1 MILDTTFVID
11 IMKNEEKATAKLN
24 ELIRKG
30 EPQLIT
36 ALTIFELFSG
46 ITRSSKPREEKTKIM
61 KIVGNQIVLHLEN
74 SAAEKA
80 GDVHGTLVKE
90 GNMIDPVDSMIAGI
104 ALIKKEKVLTRNV
117 KDFKKVKELE
127 LETY

>member
-46 ITRSSKPREEKTKIM
+46 ITQSSKPSAEKTKIT
-61 KIVGNQIVLHLEN
+61 KTIGNQIVLHLDN
-74 SAAEKA
+74 NAAEKA
-80 GDVHGTLVKE
+80 GDIHGILVKE
-90 GNMIDPVDSMIAGI
+90 GDMIDPVDSMIAGI

-117 KDFKKVKELE
+117 KDFKKVKGLE
-127 LETY
+127 IETY